1 MLTAVLL
8 AVLGSVSIPIASPE
22 MEIPES
28 IVFEL
33 ADRTTYT
40 LGPGDVVTVV
50 VEGGSSQ
57 FLLSAGVSPWMEC
70 TVGGDGFLSVS
81 GIGAVNVN
89 GFTIDEA
96 QQLLQRRASGYYPS
110 IRVTLS
116 LVKPRKLR
124 VSVGGMVNQ
133 PGIYLL
139 TALDRV
145 SDAVLSA
152 GGISTFGSREGTM
165 FTENGDTLH
174 FDLNIRGEGVSFV
187 SDPFLTNNAG
197 IIIDVCRNPVYILSN
212 ENALQT
218 RELRPGEQFE
228 SLLARMGG
236 VAGNLDLPDCRI
248 VRDETMIPVWNHET
262 GFLDTE
268 LVPGDTLILVMFS
281 DSIMV
286 GGAVNLPGPVQ
297 YDPAST
303 VLDYVIAA
311 GGPVNTAGN
320 GIIVQRNGLEV
331 EVDGNVES
339 VHLLPGDAINIEYN
353 WFSRNSAVIT
363 VITSAISIGL
373 TIYAINR

>member
-1 MLTAVLL
+1 MLTAMLL
-8 AVLGSVSIPIASPE
+8 AVLGSISLPVASPG
-22 MEIPES
+22 MEVPES
-28 IVFEL
+28 TVFEL

-40 LGPGDVVTVV
+40 LGPGDIVTVV

-57 FLLSAGVSPWMEC
+57 VLLSAGVSPWMEY
-70 TVGGDGFLSVS
+70 TIGGDGYLSVS
-81 GIGAVNVN
+81 GIGALNVS
-89 GFTIDEA
+89 GLTVDEA
-96 QQLLQRRASGYYPS
+96 QQLLQRIASGYYPS
-110 IRVTLS
+110 IHVTLS

-139 TALDRV
+139 TALNRV

-152 GGISTFGSREGTM
+152 GGISTLGSREGTM
-165 FTENGDTLH
+165 FTEDGDTIH
-174 FDLNIRGEGVSFV
+174 INLNVNGESVSFV

-212 ENALQT
+212 ENALET
-218 RELRPGEQFE
+218 RELLPGEQFE

-236 VAGNLDLPDCRI
+236 VTGNLDLPDCRI

-262 GFLDTE
+262 GFSDVE

-281 DSIMV
+281 DSIVV

-297 YDPAST
+297 YDPSGT
-303 VLDYVIAA
+303 IPDYVIAA
-311 GGPVNTAGN
+311 GGAVNTAGN
-320 GIIVQRNGLEV
+320 TIVVQRNGRKL
-331 EVDGNVES
+331 DGNVENAR
-339 VHLLPGDAINIEYN
+339 LLPGDAIEVKYS
-353 WFSRNSAVIT
+353 WFSRNSAMIT
-363 VITSAISIGL
+363 AITSAISIGL